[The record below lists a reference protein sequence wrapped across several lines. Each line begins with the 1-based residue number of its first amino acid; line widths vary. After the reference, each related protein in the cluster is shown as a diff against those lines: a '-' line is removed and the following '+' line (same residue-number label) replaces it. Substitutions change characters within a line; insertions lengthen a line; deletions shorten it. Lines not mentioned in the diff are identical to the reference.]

1 MIKLLLLTMLLA
13 VWAPAQ
19 GAPDEGHEHPWSQQF
34 QLRQSLQRSTSFG
47 IEVED
52 GWVKKEVDELTS
64 FYHPNG
70 DGVLKIQSYS
80 APGVVDKERLRN
92 LTNLDWSTPLAW
104 QDWGGFS
111 GYQYDYSERG
121 SFFRQWWL
129 VNQLTIIF
137 VVYESSVEL
146 QETDIDEIDRI
157 VNSMTVNE
165 S

>member
-1 MIKLLLLTMLLA
+1 MIKLLLLTMLLT

-19 GAPDEGHEHPWSQQF
+19 GAPA
-34 QLRQSLQRSTSFG
+34 FG

-52 GWVKKEVDELTS
+52 GWVQEEMEETTI

-70 DGVLKIQSYS
+70 DGVLKIQSINVP
-80 APGVVDKERLRN
+80 ADVGKERLRL
-92 LTNLDWSTPLAW
+92 LTNVEWSTPLVW
-104 QDWGGFS
+104 QDWGDFS
-111 GYQYDYSERG
+111 GYQYDYSEHG

-129 VNQLTIIF
+129 ANQQTIIF

>member
-1 MIKLLLLTMLLA
+1 MIKLLLLMILLT

-19 GAPDEGHEHPWSQQF
+19 GAPAFEV
-34 QLRQSLQRSTSFG
+34 
-47 IEVED
+47 EVED
-52 GWVKKEVDELTS
+52 GWVQEEMEETTI

-70 DGVLKIQSYS
+70 DGVLKIQSIN
-80 APGVVDKERLRN
+80 APADVGKERLRL
-92 LTNLDWSTPLAW
+92 LTNVNWSTPLAW
-104 QDWGGFS
+104 QDWGDFS

-129 VNQLTIIF
+129 ANQRTIIF

>member
-19 GAPDEGHEHPWSQQF
+19 GAPA
-34 QLRQSLQRSTSFG
+34 FG

-52 GWVKKEVDELTS
+52 GWVQKEVGELTS

-70 DGVLKIQSYS
+70 DGVLKIQSIS

-92 LTNLDWSTPLAW
+92 LTNVDWSTPLAW

-111 GYQYDYSERG
+111 GYQYDYSARG

-129 VNQLTIIF
+129 VNQRTIIF

-146 QETDIDEIDRI
+146 QDTDIDELDRI

>member
-19 GAPDEGHEHPWSQQF
+19 GALDESMAAAE
-34 QLRQSLQRSTSFG
+34 QLEISTLFG
-47 IEVED
+47 IEVAD
-52 GWVKKEVDELTS
+52 GWVQKGVGELVS
-64 FYHPNG
+64 FHHPNG

-80 APGVVDKERLRN
+80 APSVVDKERLRN
-92 LTNLDWSTPLAW
+92 LTNVDRSTRLAW

-129 VNQLTIIF
+129 VNQRTIIF

-146 QETDIDEIDRI
+146 QQTDIDEIDRI
-157 VNSMTVNE
+157 VNSMTANE

>member
-13 VWAPAQ
+13 GSVLAQ
-19 GAPDEGHEHPWSQQF
+19 GALDESMAAAE
-34 QLRQSLQRSTSFG
+34 QLEISTSFG
-47 IEVED
+47 IEVAD
-52 GWVKKEVDELTS
+52 SWVQKEVGELVS
-64 FYHPNG
+64 FHHPNG

-80 APGVVDKERLRN
+80 APSVVDKERLRN
-92 LTNLDWSTPLAW
+92 LTNVDRSTPLAW

-129 VNQLTIIF
+129 VNQRTIIF

-146 QETDIDEIDRI
+146 QETDIGEIDRI
-157 VNSMTVNE
+157 VNSMTANE

>member
-1 MIKLLLLTMLLA
+1 MIKLLLLTMLLT

-19 GAPDEGHEHPWSQQF
+19 GAPA
-34 QLRQSLQRSTSFG
+34 FG

-52 GWVKKEVDELTS
+52 GWVQEEMEEMTI

-70 DGVLKIQSYS
+70 DGVLTIQSIS
-80 APGVVDKERLRN
+80 APRVVDKEVMRN
-92 LTNLDWSTPLAW
+92 LTNVNWSTPLAW

-111 GYQYDYSERG
+111 GYQYDYSEHG

-129 VNQLTIIF
+129 ANQQTIIF

>member
-1 MIKLLLLTMLLA
+1 MIKLLLLTMLLT

-19 GAPDEGHEHPWSQQF
+19 GAPA
-34 QLRQSLQRSTSFG
+34 FG

-52 GWVKKEVDELTS
+52 GWVQEEMEETTI

-70 DGVLKIQSYS
+70 DGVLKIQSINVP
-80 APGVVDKERLRN
+80 ADVGKERLRL
-92 LTNLDWSTPLAW
+92 LTNVNWSTPLAW

-129 VNQLTIIF
+129 ANQRTIIF

>member
-1 MIKLLLLTMLLA
+1 MIKLLLLTMLLT

-19 GAPDEGHEHPWSQQF
+19 GAPA
-34 QLRQSLQRSTSFG
+34 FG

-52 GWVKKEVDELTS
+52 GWVQEEMEEMTI

-70 DGVLKIQSYS
+70 DGVLTIQSIS
-80 APGVVDKERLRN
+80 APRVVDKEVMRN
-92 LTNLDWSTPLAW
+92 LTNVNWSTPLAW

-129 VNQLTIIF
+129 ANQRTIIF

>member
-1 MIKLLLLTMLLA
+1 MNKLLLLTMLLA
-13 VWAPAQ
+13 GSVPAQ
-19 GAPDEGHEHPWSQQF
+19 GAFDESMAAAE
-34 QLRQSLQRSTSFG
+34 QLEISTSFG
-47 IEVED
+47 IDVED
-52 GWVKKEVDELTS
+52 GWVQEEVEGLTI

-70 DGVLKIQSYS
+70 DGVLTILSIS
-80 APGVVDKERLRN
+80 APRVVDKEVLRN
-92 LTNLDWSTPLAW
+92 LTNVEWSTPLAW

-121 SFFRQWWL
+121 SFFRHWWL
-129 VNQLTIIF
+129 VNQRTIIF

>member
-1 MIKLLLLTMLLA
+1 MIKLLLLTMLLT

-19 GAPDEGHEHPWSQQF
+19 GAPA
-34 QLRQSLQRSTSFG
+34 FG

-52 GWVKKEVDELTS
+52 GWVQEEMEETTI

-70 DGVLKIQSYS
+70 DGVLKIQSINVP
-80 APGVVDKERLRN
+80 ADVGKERLRL
-92 LTNLDWSTPLAW
+92 LTNVEWSTPLAW
-104 QDWGGFS
+104 QDWGDFS
-111 GYQYDYSERG
+111 GYQYEYSEHG

-129 VNQLTIIF
+129 ANQQTIIF